1 MSAYHQIFARRPRP
15 PQQLV
20 SDVAAAIGGPLAPV
34 GGQASEGIAYAG
46 QAGRAAVEIEMSH
59 EFEDDRGI
67 PFSQYPIV
75 ITVRDYDSDKGR
87 EETVARE
94 IFAAL
99 CGREY
104 SLLLVLDLQQV
115 LDTCGE

>member
-1 MSAYHQIFARRPRP
+1 MSAYHQIFARRQRP

-20 SDVAAAIGGPLAPV
+20 SDVAAAIGASLAPV
-34 GGQASEGIAYAG
+34 GGQAGEGIAYAG

-67 PFSQYPIV
+67 PFSRYPIV

-94 IFAAL
+94 IFGAL
-99 CGREY
+99 CGHGY
-104 SLLLVLDLQQV
+104 SLLLVLDLQKL
-115 LDTCGE
+115 LDSCGQ